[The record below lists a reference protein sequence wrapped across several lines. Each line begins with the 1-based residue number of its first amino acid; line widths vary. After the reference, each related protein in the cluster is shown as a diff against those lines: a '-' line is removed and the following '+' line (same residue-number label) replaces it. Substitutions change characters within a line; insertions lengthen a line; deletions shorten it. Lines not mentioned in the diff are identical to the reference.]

1 MRKACSEH
9 WLLWGKISTRMY
21 KEEQKEIEL
30 CVQPTAKH
38 FYLIQHK
45 EPRNSEKK
53 KHCINAAC
61 TPAIATCT
69 LLDAPIRVS
78 KRHNANKYY

>member
-1 MRKACSEH
+1 MMRKACSEH

-53 KHCINAAC
+53 NI
-61 TPAIATCT
+61 
-69 LLDAPIRVS
+69 V
-78 KRHNANKYY
+78 